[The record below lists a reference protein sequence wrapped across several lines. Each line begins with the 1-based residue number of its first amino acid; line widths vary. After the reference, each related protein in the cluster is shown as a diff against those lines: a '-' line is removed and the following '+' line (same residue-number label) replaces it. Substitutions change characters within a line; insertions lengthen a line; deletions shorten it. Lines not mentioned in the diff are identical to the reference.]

1 MQTNRPD
8 WSALMPILPEQGP
21 RARAI
26 YAALRQ
32 RIEEGALPSG
42 TKLPPTRDLAARLG
56 VARGAV
62 VAAFEMLAAEGFTEA
77 KVGSGTFVAEAVP
90 CLVPAGPA
98 PVPPVFVARD
108 LPGDLGLGFPDP
120 QSLDRLRA
128 ILARVLAR
136 PPAALFHYGD
146 PQGDATLRAEV
157 AAYLR
162 AARGVRLDP
171 AQVVITTGAQGAL
184 DLVARAVLAP
194 GDPVWME
201 NPGYPSAKAAF
212 AAQRLVPV
220 PVDDEGLDVAAG
232 RVLCA
237 GARAAY
243 VTPSHQFP
251 LGVVL
256 TMRRRLALLD
266 WAAEAGAWVVED
278 DYDSE
283 FRFAGPP
290 LAAMQ
295 GMDGRGRVIYVGTFS
310 KALMPGLRLGY
321 MVLPEPLLAPV
332 IALRGRADR
341 APSALT
347 QAAMAEFLAAGHF
360 AQHLKRARRRVRA
373 ARDALVSELA
383 AAGHRVRIP
392 EQGLHLVVAL
402 SDTADDLR
410 LAGLA
415 RAAGLGARSLSA
427 MSMQPDGRKG
437 LVIGF
442 SGHEPETLAAA
453 VRRGLAAAGLT

>member
-1 MQTNRPD
+1 MQTNKSD
-8 WSALMPILPEQGP
+8 WSALIPVLPQEGP
-21 RARAI
+21 RARAL

-32 RIEEGALPSG
+32 RIEEGALPPG

-56 VARGAV
+56 VARGAM

-77 KVGSGTFVAEAVP
+77 HVGRGTFVAEAVP
-90 CLVPAGPA
+90 RLAPNGPS
-98 PVPPVFVARD
+98 PVPPAFVARD

-128 ILARVLAR
+128 ILARVMAR
-136 PPAALFHYGD
+136 PPVALFHYGD
-146 PQGDATLRAEV
+146 PQGDARLRAEV

-162 AARGVRLDP
+162 AARGLRLDP

-201 NPGYPSAKAAF
+201 DPGYPSAKAAF
-212 AAQRLVPV
+212 ATQRLVPV
-220 PVDDEGLDVAAG
+220 PVDDEGLNVAAG

-237 GARAAY
+237 TARAAY

-266 WAAEAGAWVVED
+266 WAAEAGAWVIED

-283 FRFAGPP
+283 FRFDGPP

-295 GMDGRGRVIYVGTFS
+295 GMDGRGRVIYIGTFS

-332 IALRGRADR
+332 IALQAQSDR
-341 APSALT
+341 APSALI
-347 QAAMAEFLAAGHF
+347 QAAMAEFLATGHF

-373 ARDALVSELA
+373 ARDALVAELG
-383 AAGHRVRIP
+383 AAGHPVRAP
-392 EQGLHLVVAL
+392 DQGLHLVVPL
-402 SDTADDLR
+402 PDHVDDLR
-410 LAGLA
+410 LASLT
-415 RAAGLGARSLSA
+415 RAAGLGGRALSA
-427 MSMQPDGRKG
+427 LHLGAQPPKG

-442 SGHEPETLAAA
+442 SGHEPATLANAA
-453 VRRGLAAAGLT
+453 QQGLSAAGLC